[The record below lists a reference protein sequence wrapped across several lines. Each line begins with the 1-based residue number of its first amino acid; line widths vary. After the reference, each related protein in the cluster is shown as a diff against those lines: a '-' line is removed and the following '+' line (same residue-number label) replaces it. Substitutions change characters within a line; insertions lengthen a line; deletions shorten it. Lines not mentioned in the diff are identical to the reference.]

1 MPKLTLFLFVISATI
16 NNIVLAEP
24 VHDARVIIVG
34 SGAAG
39 TAAASKLLQN
49 GFNDVKIIEAEN
61 RTGGRL
67 WAVKIGDYMM
77 DMGGQWVHG
86 EEDNVAFELAWPLG
100 LLEHFN
106 DRHVFT
112 TRFFNS
118 SGEQLLP
125 EVLSNVTYFYF
136 NLTENSDVNDIA
148 KAESYG
154 DFIIAKMEEYFKTL
168 PEVTDD
174 MKKSILYLFNLVQ
187 GSSDGSDDWTKLSPK
202 MARDYP
208 VCKGD
213 LSINWKERTYTTILD
228 IVMKKYPNPAEEL
241 PVLNNTILNS
251 KVVKINYDSSDAP
264 VEITTEDGKKYLA
277 DHIIVTPSLGV
288 LKADHE
294 KLFNPPLPDKQI
306 NAIQNLEMGHVAKIY
321 LYYEDPWWHDE
332 IFVKFILWSD
342 EERKQM
348 EADPAKRWLLG
359 YYTAVKVEHKP
370 KVLCLWMTGP
380 YVTEMEQVPEE
391 EFNNKTLHFVNQFF
405 GKLHNLTQPSII
417 KRSMWNTNDNFRG
430 TYSYRSVTSDLKNAQ
445 NKDLAEPIMKN
456 DRPVVLFAGEATD
469 QHFSTV
475 HGAIHSGW
483 READRLIKLYEI
495 K

>member
-1 MPKLTLFLFVISATI
+1 MPKLILFLFVITTTI

-24 VHDARVIIVG
+24 VHDTRVIIVG

-39 TAAASKLLQN
+39 IAAASKLLQN

-61 RTGGRL
+61 RIGGRL
-67 WAVKIGDYMM
+67 WAVKI
-77 DMGGQWVHG
+77 GQWVHG
-86 EEDNVAFELAWPLG
+86 EEDNVSFELAWPLG

-106 DRHVFT
+106 YSHVFT

-125 EVLSNVTYFYF
+125 EVLSDVTYFYF

-154 DFIIAKMEEYFKTL
+154 DFIIEKMEEYFKRL

-202 MARDYP
+202 MPRDYP
-208 VCKGD
+208 
-213 LSINWKERTYTTILD
+213 
-228 IVMKKYPNPAEEL
+228 KKYPNPAEEL

-251 KVVKINYDSSDAP
+251 KVVKINYDSSDTP
-264 VEITTEDGKKYLA
+264 VEITTEEGKKYLA

-288 LKADHE
+288 LKADYE
-294 KLFNPPLPDKQI
+294 KLFNPPLPDKKI

-359 YYTAVKVEHKP
+359 YYTAVEVEHKP

-380 YVTEMEQVPEE
+380 YVTEMEQVSEE

-405 GKLHNLTQPSII
+405 GKSYNLTQPSII

-430 TYSYRSVTSDLKNAQ
+430 TYSYRSITSDLKNAQ

-456 DRPVVLFAGEATD
+456 DKPVVLFAGEATD
-469 QHFSTV
+469 EHFSTV

-483 READRLIKLYEI
+483 READRLIKLYKI
-495 K
+495 